1 MGGLNVIFS
10 VGLTVIVVGWS
21 FQTYR
26 TLVKRDQRLN
36 PIFLILYRAGSAVLA
51 YGSFLN
57 ADMTAGILNT
67 VLPNIGRKYRHRSS
81 TTKKHLTA
89 NTKP

>member
-1 MGGLNVIFS
+1 MIFS
-10 VGLTVIVVGWS
+10 VGLTIIVVGWS

-36 PIFLILYRAGSAVLA
+36 PIFLILYGAGSAVLA

-67 VLPNIGRKYRHRSS
+67 ACLILATNIATAMVRQKS
-81 TTKKHLTA
+81 T
-89 NTKP
+89 